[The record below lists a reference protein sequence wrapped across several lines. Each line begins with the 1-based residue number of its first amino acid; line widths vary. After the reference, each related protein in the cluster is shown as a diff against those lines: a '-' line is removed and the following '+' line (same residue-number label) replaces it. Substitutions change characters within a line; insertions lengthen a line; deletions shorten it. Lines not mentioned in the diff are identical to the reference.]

1 MDVKDLQTEVRW
13 DEAVGLTFEG
23 LDFIVHPLSKPIPEI
38 RPSKGDWNV
47 RKISSLRKFS
57 GGSTCEFLEDGII

>member
-38 RPSKGDWNV
+38 RPSKGD
-47 RKISSLRKFS
+47 
-57 GGSTCEFLEDGII
+57 